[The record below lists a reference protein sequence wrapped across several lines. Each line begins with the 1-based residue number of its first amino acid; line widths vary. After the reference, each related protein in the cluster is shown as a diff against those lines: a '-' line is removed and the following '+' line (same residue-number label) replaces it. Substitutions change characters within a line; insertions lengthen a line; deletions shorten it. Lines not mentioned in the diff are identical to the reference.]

1 MWVLLAM
8 LFSPVRVGP
17 YAIAMV
23 GFFANGTTLF
33 SKVLKDISPFTAIS
47 ENYIAAAEAFA
58 NKG

>member
-1 MWVLLAM
+1 M